1 MTDAFGDAVMSGSLA
16 VAIPVAA
23 FAGLVSFFSP
33 CVLPLLPGYLS
44 YVSGVGVQDLRAG
57 KRGRL
62 ALGALLFVLGFT
74 AVFVAGGALFGAAGQ
89 RLRPYGD
96 TITIVAGVALIVL
109 GLVFLGAFPRLQR
122 DWRLRRV
129 PAVGL
134 VAAPVLGVVFGVGW
148 TPCLGPTLSAVLILA
163 GNEGTASR
171 GALLTLVYGLGLGI
185 PFIVAALFFAR
196 FMGALEV
203 VKRHQRAVAIV
214 GGALLIVTGLL
225 MVTGWWS
232 DLVAQLQ
239 QWSAGYEVA
248 V

>member
-1 MTDAFGDAVMSGSLA
+1 MTEGFGDAVMSGSLV

-44 YVSGVGVQDLRAG
+44 YVSGVGVQDLRTG

-62 ALGALLFVLGFT
+62 TVGALLFVLGFT
-74 AVFVAGGALFGAAGQ
+74 LVFVAGGALFGAAGQ

-96 TITIVAGVALIVL
+96 TLTILAGALLIVL
-109 GLVFLGAFPRLQR
+109 GLAFVGRIPGLQR
-122 DWRLRRV
+122 QWRIKRA

-134 VAAPVLGVVFGVGW
+134 VAAPLLGVVFGVGW

-185 PFIVAALFFAR
+185 PFVVAALFFAR
-196 FMGALEV
+196 FMGALAF
-203 VKRHQRAVAIV
+203 VKRHQRAVSIA
-214 GGALLIVTGLL
+214 GGALLIATGLL
-225 MVTGWWS
+225 MVSGVWNEM
-232 DLVAQLQ
+232 VIHLQ
-239 QWSAGYEVA
+239 QWAAGFEVA

>member
-1 MTDAFGDAVMSGSLA
+1 MTDGFSEAVMSGSLA

-44 YVSGVGVQDLRAG
+44 YVSGVGVQDLRGG

-74 AVFVAGGALFGAAGQ
+74 LVFVAGGALFGAAGQ

-96 TITIVAGVALIVL
+96 TLTVVAGALLIVL
-109 GLVFLGAFPRLQR
+109 GLAFLGVFPRLQR
-122 DWRLRRV
+122 EWRPGRV

-134 VAAPVLGVVFGVGW
+134 VAAPLLGVVFGVGW

-185 PFIVAALFFAR
+185 PFVLAALFFAR
-196 FMGALEV
+196 FMTALDI
-203 VKRHQRAVAIV
+203 VKRHQRAVAIA
-214 GGALLIVTGLL
+214 GGVLLIATGLL
-225 MVTGWWS
+225 MVTGWWN
-232 DLVAQLQ
+232 DLVIQLQ
-239 QWSAGYEVA
+239 QWAVGFEVA